1 MISMSEKKETA
12 LVTGASSGI
21 GRETALKLAA
31 KGFAVIAAARRMER
45 LTQLADQ
52 AEDITPVQMDLSK
65 PDDTEKFCDYL
76 SKLPAPVSVLVNNA
90 GYSVRGALE
99 DVSLEAARRL
109 FEVNLFALI
118 RVTQACLPA
127 MRRQRKGIVVN
138 LSSIVGKFTFPGSG
152 IYAASKHALEAITDA
167 MRMELEPLGIKV
179 VAIRPGPIATEF
191 NDVATEMTGDLMA
204 RTDSDYK
211 PIYQTAGEHTGK
223 LFADLH
229 IPGPELIANL
239 IMEAVLS
246 ERPKIVYS
254 AGPINDEF
262 LGNRAEFDDE
272 KFHQFMLEKFGL
284 KDLKV

>member
-1 MISMSEKKETA
+1 MSEQKQTA

-21 GRETALKLAA
+21 GRETALKLAEN
-31 KGFAVIAAARRMER
+31 GFAVIAAARRMER
-45 LTQLADQ
+45 LTALADQ
-52 AEDITPVQMDLSK
+52 AEGITPVQVDFSQ
-65 PDDTEKFCDYL
+65 PDDTEKFCSYL
-76 SKLPAPVSVLVNNA
+76 AKLPDPVAVLVNNA

-99 DVSLEAARRL
+99 DVPIESARRL

-127 MRRQRKGIVVN
+127 MRRQRRGIIVN

-152 IYAASKHALEAITDA
+152 VYAASKHALEAITDA
-167 MRMELEPLGIKV
+167 MRMELAPLGIKV

-204 RTDSDYK
+204 RTDADYK
-211 PIYQTAGEHTGK
+211 PIYQAAGEHTGK
-223 LFADLH
+223 MFADLH

-239 IMEAVLS
+239 IMQAVLS
-246 ERPKIVYS
+246 ETPKIVYS

-262 LGNRAEFDDE
+262 LGNRTELDDE
-272 KFHQFMLEKFGL
+272 GFHQFMLEKFGL
-284 KDLKV
+284 KDLRV

>member
-1 MISMSEKKETA
+1 MSKQKETA

-21 GRETALKLAA
+21 GRETAVKLAE
-31 KGFAVIAAARRMER
+31 KGFAVIAAARRMEQ
-45 LTQLADQ
+45 LVELADQ
-52 AEDITPVQMDLSK
+52 VEGITPVQVDLSQ
-65 PDDTEKFCDYL
+65 PDDTETFCGYL
-76 SKLPAPVSVLVNNA
+76 AKLPDPVSVLVNNA
-90 GYSVRGALE
+90 GYSVRGSLE
-99 DVSLEAARRL
+99 DVSIEAAKRL
-109 FEVNLFALI
+109 FEVNIFALM

-127 MRRQRKGIVVN
+127 MRQQRKGLIVN

-152 IYAASKHALEAITDA
+152 VYAASKHALEAITDA
-167 MRMELEPLGIKV
+167 MRLELAPLGINV

-204 RTDSDYK
+204 RADPDYK
-211 PIYQTAGEHTGK
+211 QIYQTAGEHTGK

-246 ERPKIVYS
+246 ASPKIVYS

-262 LGNRAEFDDE
+262 LGNRASLDDE
-272 KFHQFMLEKFGL
+272 GFHRFMLEKFGL

>member
-1 MISMSEKKETA
+1 MSEQQQTA

-21 GRETALKLAA
+21 GREAAVKLAE

-45 LTQLADQ
+45 LAELADQ
-52 AEDITPVQMDLSK
+52 VEGITPVQVDLSQ
-65 PDDTEKFCDYL
+65 PDDTEKFCSYL
-76 SKLPAPVSVLVNNA
+76 SELPAPVSVLVNNA

-99 DVSLEAARRL
+99 DVSIEAVKRL
-109 FEVNLFALI
+109 FEVNIFALI

-127 MRRQRKGIVVN
+127 MRRQKKGIIVN

-152 IYAASKHALEAITDA
+152 VYAASKHALEAITDA
-167 MRMELEPLGIKV
+167 MRLELAPMGIKV

-204 RTDSDYK
+204 RTDQDYK
-211 PIYQTAGEHTGK
+211 LIYQTAGAHTGK

-246 ERPKIVYS
+246 QTPKPVYS

-262 LGNRAEFDDE
+262 LGNRADLDDE
-272 KFHQFMLEKFGL
+272 GFHRFMLEKFGL
-284 KDLKV
+284 ANLKV

>member
-1 MISMSEKKETA
+1 MSEQKQTA
-12 LVTGASSGI
+12 VVTGASSGI
-21 GRETALKLAA
+21 GRETTVKLAE

-45 LTQLADQ
+45 LTALAD
-52 AEDITPVQMDLSK
+52 EVEGTTPVQVDLSQ
-65 PDDTEKFCDYL
+65 PDETQKFCEYL
-76 SKLPAPVSVLVNNA
+76 SNLAEPVSVLVNNA
-90 GYSVRGALE
+90 GYSVRGAME
-99 DVSLEAARRL
+99 DVPIEAARRL

-127 MRRQRKGIVVN
+127 MRRQREGIIIN

-167 MRMELEPLGIKV
+167 MRMELEPMGIKV
-179 VAIRPGPIATEF
+179 VAVRPGPIATEF

-204 RTDSDYK
+204 RTDDDYK

-223 LFADLH
+223 MFADLH

-239 IMEAVLS
+239 IMQAVLS
-246 ERPKIVYS
+246 ETPKIAYS

-262 LGNRAEFDDE
+262 LGNRSEFDDE
-272 KFHQFMLEKFGL
+272 GFHQFMQEKFGL